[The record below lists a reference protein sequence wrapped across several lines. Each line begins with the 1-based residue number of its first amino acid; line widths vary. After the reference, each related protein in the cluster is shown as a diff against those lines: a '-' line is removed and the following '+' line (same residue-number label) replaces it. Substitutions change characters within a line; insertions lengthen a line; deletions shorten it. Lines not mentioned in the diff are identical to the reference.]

1 MQGSGSG
8 CDGES
13 PERSVRVAPLA
24 ATNDYNVAMD
34 DAAPYPTQIK
44 LRKVSRS
51 LWLSFS
57 DGLEFELPAEYLRVY
72 SPSAEVQGHGPGE
85 GVLVTGKEAVSITGV
100 EPVGRYA
107 VRLVFDDGHS
117 TGLFT
122 WPILYR
128 LGLNQADN
136 WAAYQARLTTMRA
149 TEAKDS

>member
-1 MQGSGSG
+1 M
-8 CDGES
+8 
-13 PERSVRVAPLA
+13 RVAPLWVA
-24 ATNDYNVAMD
+24 NDYNMAMD
-34 DAAPYPTQIK
+34 DAAPYPTEIK
-44 LRKVSRS
+44 LRKVSRC

-57 DGLEFELPAEYLRVY
+57 DGLEFELPAEYLRVH

-85 GVLVTGKEAVSITGV
+85 GVLVTGKEAVNISAV

-128 LGLNQADN
+128 LGRDQADN
-136 WAAYQARLTTMRA
+136 WAAYQAKLQAKRS
-149 TEAKDS
+149 TEAGDP

>member
-1 MQGSGSG
+1 
-8 CDGES
+8 
-13 PERSVRVAPLA
+13 
-24 ATNDYNVAMD
+24 MD
-34 DAAPYPTQIK
+34 DAAPYPTEIK

-57 DGLEFELPAEYLRVY
+57 DGMEFELPAEYLRVH

-85 GVLVTGKEAVSITGV
+85 GVLVTGKEAVNISAV

-128 LGLNQADN
+128 LGCDQADN
-136 WAAYQARLTTMRA
+136 WAAYQAKREAARSPQ
-149 TEAKDS
+149 AKDS